1 MNLLEILTVGV
12 VATAASD
19 IWQQA
24 QKPLTGIPA
33 ANWSVTGRWVI
44 GWRDGRIYDPMIGK
58 RPILK
63 GEAVVGWA
71 FHYLIGAV
79 YAALY
84 LSFVVVIAKTVPTL
98 LNGLLFGLVTLLA
111 PFLFMK
117 PALGGGFFGLR
128 APNPEKG
135 LFLSI
140 SAHAVFG
147 IGLYLG
153 ELFYQSL
160 F

>member
-1 MNLLEILTVGV
+1 MLYEFARNSDRRRRGDCCIRYL
-12 VATAASD
+12 ATS
-19 IWQQA
+19 

-33 ANWSVTGRWVI
+33 ANWPVTGRWVI

-58 RPILK
+58 RPSLK
-63 GEAVVGWA
+63 GEAPVGWA
-71 FHYLIGAV
+71 FHYLIGAA

-84 LSFVVVIAKTVPTL
+84 LSVVVVIAKTVPTL

-128 APNPEKG
+128 LPILEKDY
-135 LFLSI
+135 FSV
-140 SAHAVFG
+140 SA
-147 IGLYLG
+147 LMRSS
-153 ELFYQSL
+153 ELDCI
-160 F
+160 